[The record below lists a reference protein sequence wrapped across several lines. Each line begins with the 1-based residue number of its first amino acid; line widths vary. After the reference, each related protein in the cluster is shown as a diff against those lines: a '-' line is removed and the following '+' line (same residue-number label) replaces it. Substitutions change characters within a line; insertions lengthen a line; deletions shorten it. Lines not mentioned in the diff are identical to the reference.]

1 MTEENGSPSTSQD
14 GSRRDHQST
23 DGSKPSQ
30 QGRGRRRAGR
40 TANRREQTEN
50 RSGQRRRRSGRRR
63 QRSNAGRS
71 NGPRSQDRQSAV
83 DHANPRRFDGDSSG
97 NPDRD
102 SRTNSSSPGRG
113 RRKGNNSRSR
123 RGTGSQRRPETRAQ
137 PSRGRRDGHRDDA
150 PRRERSA
157 RQSAAAAAGDVRKQ
171 KEAMQ
176 PDRDYVEPVQVFI
189 HENVRR
195 PSWRDYEDRMPLKRP
210 VWFTR
215 LESDSDFGG

>member
-1 MTEENGSPSTSQD
+1 MTEENDSPSTSQ
-14 GSRRDHQST
+14 GSSRGDHQST
-23 DGSKPSQ
+23 DDSKPSR

-40 TANRREQTEN
+40 TTNRREQTEN

-63 QRSNAGRS
+63 QRSNAGHS
-71 NGPRSQDRQSAV
+71 DGPRSQGRQSAV
-83 DHANPRRFDGDSSG
+83 DRANPRRFDGDRSG

-102 SRTNSSSPGRG
+102 SRTNSSPPGRG

-123 RGTGSQRRPETRAQ
+123 RGTGSQRRHETRAQ
-137 PSRGRRDGHRDDA
+137 PSRGRRDGHRSDT
-150 PRRERSA
+150 PRREKGA
-157 RQSAAAAAGDVRKQ
+157 RQSATAAERDVRKQ

-176 PDRDYVEPVQVFI
+176 PDRDYVEPAQVFI

-195 PSWRDYEDRMPLKRP
+195 PSWRDYEDRAPLKRP

-215 LESDSDFGG
+215 LETDTDFGG